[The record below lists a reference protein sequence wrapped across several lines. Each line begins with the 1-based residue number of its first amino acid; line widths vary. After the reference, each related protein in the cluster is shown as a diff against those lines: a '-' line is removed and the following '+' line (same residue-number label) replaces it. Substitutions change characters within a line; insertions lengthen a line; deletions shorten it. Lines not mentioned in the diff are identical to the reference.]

1 METMPV
7 GTTEWDVEDYLES
20 IRARLSPL
28 KRVGDD
34 LVKSATHVHKALWPE
49 DPSPRNFKVLA
60 ERLSEGRNRLRAWRK
75 SAARAGAEEALMW
88 VLSWFEDL
96 DLEKLA
102 ALREGSPWIDDPEL
116 VKKRQAIAYEMA
128 QYAPAH
134 VWIPNP
140 NPQAEDESEDEDA
153 EGEDAEGEE
162 GEDEGEDAD
171 AGEESEGDSDD
182 VEENF
187 DADSPPRPPPTSD
200 APSSSRTAGQ

>member
-1 METMPV
+1 
-7 GTTEWDVEDYLES
+7 
-20 IRARLSPL
+20 
-28 KRVGDD
+28 
-34 LVKSATHVHKALWPE
+34 
-49 DPSPRNFKVLA
+49 
-60 ERLSEGRNRLRAWRK
+60 
-75 SAARAGAEEALMW
+75 MW

-140 NPQAEDESEDEDA
+140 NPRAEDESEDEDA

-162 GEDEGEDAD
+162 GEDEGEDA
-171 AGEESEGDSDD
+171 ESEGDSDD

-200 APSSSRTAGQ
+200 IPSSSGTARQ

>member
-7 GTTEWDVEDYLES
+7 GTTEWDIEDYLES
-20 IRARLSPL
+20 IKARLSPL
-28 KRVGDD
+28 KRFGDD
-34 LVKSATHVHKALWPE
+34 LLKAATHVHKALWPE
-49 DPSPRNFKVLA
+49 DPSPRTVEVLA
-60 ERLSEGRNRLRAWRK
+60 ERLSEGRNRLRAWRE

-102 ALREGSPWIDDPEL
+102 ALRDGSPWIDDPEL

-140 NPQAEDESEDEDA
+140 DRKSTRLNSSHSGES
-153 EGEDAEGEE
+153 
-162 GEDEGEDAD
+162 
-171 AGEESEGDSDD
+171 
-182 VEENF
+182 
-187 DADSPPRPPPTSD
+187 RM
-200 APSSSRTAGQ
+200 PSSA

>member
-1 METMPV
+1 
-7 GTTEWDVEDYLES
+7 
-20 IRARLSPL
+20 
-28 KRVGDD
+28 
-34 LVKSATHVHKALWPE
+34 
-49 DPSPRNFKVLA
+49 
-60 ERLSEGRNRLRAWRK
+60 
-75 SAARAGAEEALMW
+75 MW

-140 NPQAEDESEDEDA
+140 NPEGEDESDD
-153 EGEDAEGEE
+153 EGEE
-162 GEDEGEDAD
+162 GEGDGEGEDA
-171 AGEESEGDSDD
+171 ESEGDSDD